1 MIRKIINIAIAIP
14 LAATLIVASSGA
26 TIFLH
31 HCDCQGK
38 TLFSIYH
45 EVGCD
50 MHAQS
55 STPTHSCCEFEKI
68 QITEPDTESCGCNN
82 EKVSIKLDDV
92 TVVTSVNIP
101 FFKVLLEK
109 FEDINIRINSINN
122 TFILNG
128 YSVSDSPPLPLWGK
142 SLLIRFCSL
151 KTSDII
157 S

>member
-1 MIRKIINIAIAIP
+1 MLRKIINIAIAIP

-31 HCDCQGK
+31 HCDCEGK
-38 TLFSIYH
+38 ILFSLYH

-50 MHAQS
+50 MPEPSA
-55 STPTHSCCEFEKI
+55 TPIQSCCEFEKI
-68 QITEPDTESCGCNN
+68 QITEPATESCGCNN

-101 FFKVLLEK
+101 FFKVLFEK
-109 FEDINIRINSINN
+109 FEDINIRINRIDNALTVN
-122 TFILNG
+122 R